1 MDLTSKEEIINFLK
15 SEQSITLFKKQNI
28 NSVMLFGS
36 IVTQDF
42 EEYSDVDIAILS
54 KTKIALVD
62 IMDLEETISSMI
74 NREVDIVNL
83 NDDEMDLRFKVSVYD
98 NGMLI
103 YNDELDLYNKEYNK
117 TDIIYKNNE
126 EFRFFRERDV
136 IGYE

>member
-117 TDIIYKNNE
+117 TDIIYKNN
-126 EFRFFRERDV
+126 
-136 IGYE
+136 